1 MKTIARIQLENGME
15 IAEDVFDYKGNLLF
29 AAGTIVDEVC
39 IAKLA
44 RYSVMAVNIRDLS
57 DKATTHYEKVR
68 LSMEYTTFEKEY
80 QLRLSNYK
88 TMIRR
93 FLTDGKAPSDNELLS
108 LYSSVRFYAKNPETL
123 LDYLYNMLPSEDD
136 LTYAHCFN
144 SALIAG
150 VFAEWLKLSDEDTK
164 TLILTGFYF
173 DLGKLMLPQE
183 LIWKPSKLTTEEFA
197 KMKTHTVLGYD
208 FLRKSGVNETYV
220 RAALLHHERMDGTGY
235 PTGTKADRIDRFSRY
250 ISIIDSYEAM
260 TSART
265 YRQSLNPFQ
274 VIENFEKAGS
284 FQYDTDVLN
293 AILFRIASAQVGLNV
308 KLSNDKEGE
317 IILINQ
323 RKLSMPFVKIDGTL
337 IDLSS
342 MPSLK
347 IVSII

>member
-1 MKTIARIQLENGME
+1 MRTIARIQLENGME
-15 IAEDVFDYKGNLLF
+15 LAEDVFDYKGNLLF
-29 AAGTIVDEVC
+29 PAGSIVDETC

-44 RYSVMAVNIRDLS
+44 RYSVMAVNVRDLS
-57 DKATTHYEKVR
+57 DQATTHYEKVR
-68 LSMEYTTFEKEY
+68 YSLEFSTFEKEY
-80 QLRLSNYK
+80 QIRLSSYK
-88 TMIRR
+88 TMFRKLISE
-93 FLTDGKAPSDNELLS
+93 GKIPSDHELLS
-108 LYSSVRFYAKNPETL
+108 LYSSVRFYAKEPETL

-150 VFAEWLKLSDEDTK
+150 VFAEWLKLTEEETK

-173 DLGKLMLPQE
+173 DIGKLLLPPE
-183 LIWKPSKLTTEEFA
+183 LIWKPGKLTAEEFA
-197 KMKTHTVLGYD
+197 KIKTHTVLGFD
-208 FLRKSGVNETYV
+208 FLRKANVNETYV

-235 PTGTKADRIDRFSRY
+235 PTGTKADRIDRIARC

-274 VIENFEKAGS
+274 VIKNFENAGS
-284 FQYDTDVLN
+284 FQYDTDILN
-293 AILFRIASAQVGLNV
+293 AILFRIASAQVGLKV
-308 KLSNDKEGE
+308 KLNNEKEGE

-323 RKLSMPFVKIDGTL
+323 RKLSRPFVKIDGTL
-337 IDLSS
+337 VDLSS
-342 MPSLK
+342 MPSLE